1 MLVVGGMTYEEY
13 DDDVSVNEIEILYEM
28 TMMMMMMMLMKV
40 KKQQN
45 NLSNNASSSS
55 IPVTDCKPVIMILLA
70 SSEVGILS
78 LTNCL

>member
-1 MLVVGGMTYEEY
+1 MTFGERDRDLVW
-13 DDDVSVNEIEILYEM
+13 DDDDDDDDDDADEGEEAE
-28 TMMMMMMMLMKV
+28 
-40 KKQQN
+40 N